1 MENDYLINKRSIKLK
16 QEIKTITS
24 IEFLP
29 KKKSVDINKL
39 LNRVKINEKKKKKE
53 NILMLGIATFIVG
66 CSGIII
72 FF

>member
-16 QEIKTITS
+16 QEIKTITP

-29 KKKSVDINKL
+29 KNKSVDINKL
-39 LNRVKINEKKKKKE
+39 LNRVKINENKKKKE

>member
-1 MENDYLINKRSIKLK
+1 MQNDYLINKKSIKLK
-16 QEIKTITS
+16 QEIKTLTS

-29 KKKSVDINKL
+29 KNKSVDINKL

>member
-1 MENDYLINKRSIKLK
+1 MQNDYLINKKSIKLK
-16 QEIKTITS
+16 QEIKTLTS

-29 KKKSVDINKL
+29 KNKSVNINKL

>member
-16 QEIKTITS
+16 QEIKTLTS

-29 KKKSVDINKL
+29 KNKSVDINKL

>member
-29 KKKSVDINKL
+29 KNKSVNINKL